1 MVKNVI
7 DYNSATTIDISTPG
21 EEWLVQRDVL
31 VRTAGDG
38 IHGIHETSVASASR
52 IQVNGFVASDGSGAF
67 ALYSQGADSAITI
80 GKSGVLTSTA
90 TALRAEGS
98 GVDIHNLGRISGTSD
113 GVSMSGEQQT
123 LTNSGVIGSYDA
135 VKVTGGFNTIINEKS
150 GIIDGYHSTGTA
162 GSGIVVLLSATGET
176 TKIVNR
182 GEISGGAYAVY
193 GEIGN
198 EVVINRGLITG
209 FVFLGEGADRFDNRK
224 GTMDGLADGGQGDDL
239 YILDDTQTDIRE
251 QFNFGTDTVKASVN
265 HTLDDNFEVLILT
278 GRKDIDGAGNALAN
292 DVVGNRGANTL
303 RGEAGADSLAGGK
316 GKDRLFG
323 GSDSDVFVF
332 GTGDGHDTIVDFQN
346 GLDQIGVGSWKAIK
360 NAQDLIDNHARDT
373 RAGLLIQAGNDSL
386 LLKGFSKSDLDVSDI
401 TFVI

>member
-1 MVKNVI
+1 MAKNI
-7 DYNSATTIDISTPG
+7 ISSNSATTIDILTPG
-21 EEWLVQRDVL
+21 DEWLVQRDVL
-31 VRTAGDG
+31 IRTEGNS
-38 IHGIHETSVASASR
+38 IHGIHETSAASGSR

-90 TALRAEGS
+90 TALRAEGA
-98 GVDIHNLGRISGTSD
+98 GADIHNLGRINGTSE

-123 LTNSGVIGSYDA
+123 LTNSGAIGSYDA

-150 GIIDGYHSTGTA
+150 GIIDGYSSSGTA
-162 GSGIVVLLSATGET
+162 GSGIAVLLSAAGET

-182 GEISGGAYAVY
+182 GEISGGAYAIY

-198 EVVINRGLITG
+198 EIVINRGLITG
-209 FVFLGEGADRFDNRK
+209 FVYLGDGADRFDNRK
-224 GTMDGLADGGQGDDL
+224 GTMDGLADAGQGDDL
-239 YILDDTQTDIRE
+239 YVVDDTQTDIRE
-251 QFNFGTDTVKASVN
+251 QLNFGRDTVKTSVSY
-265 HTLDDNFEVLILT
+265 TLDDNFEVLILT
-278 GRKDIDGAGNALAN
+278 EGKDIDGVGNALAN
-292 DVVGNRGANTL
+292 DVVGNHGANTL
-303 RGEAGADSLAGGK
+303 RGEGGADSLTGGK

-332 GTGDGHDTIVDFQN
+332 GTGDGHDTIVDFEN

-373 RAGLLIQAGNDSL
+373 GAGLLIEAGNDSL
-386 LLKGFSKSDLDVSDI
+386 LLKGFLKSDLDALDI
-401 TFVI
+401 TFTV